1 MAIRN
6 LRFLGDDLL
15 RKKSRKVDK
24 IDDMILPI
32 YIYGHPILRKEAK
45 DIDSSYPNLK
55 ELIDNMFETMY
66 NADGVGLAAPQV
78 GILKRV
84 VVIDIGEGPLFLI
97 NPEIIEEEGFYVDQ
111 EGCLSVPGRQGEV
124 KRPYRVK
131 VKAQDRKGNEIIVE
145 GEELLARALCHE
157 IDHLNGILFVDK
169 VIESEVE

>member
-6 LRFLGDDLL
+6 LRFLGDELL
-15 RKKSRKVDK
+15 RKNSRKVEK
-24 IDDMILPI
+24 IDDRIQT
-32 YIYGHPILRKEAK
+32 
-45 DIDSSYPNLK
+45 
-55 ELIDNMFETMY
+55 LIDDMLETMHK
-66 NADGVGLAAPQV
+66 NNGVGLAAPQV

-97 NPEIIEEEGFYVDQ
+97 NPEIIEQEGFYVDQ
-111 EGCLSVPGRQGEV
+111 EGCLSVPGRQEKV

-131 VKAQDRKGNEIIVE
+131 VKAQNRKGDEIIVE
-145 GEELLARALCHE
+145 GEELLSRALCHE

>member
-6 LRFLGDDLL
+6 LRFLGDELL
-15 RKKSRKVDK
+15 RKNSRKVEK
-24 IDDMILPI
+24 IDDRIQT
-32 YIYGHPILRKEAK
+32 
-45 DIDSSYPNLK
+45 
-55 ELIDNMFETMY
+55 LIDDMLETMHK
-66 NADGVGLAAPQV
+66 NNGVGLAAPQV

-97 NPEIIEEEGFYVDQ
+97 NPEIIEQEGFYVDQ

-131 VKAQDRKGNEIIVE
+131 VKAQNRKGDEIIVE
-145 GEELLARALCHE
+145 GEELLSRALCHE

>member
-24 IDDMILPI
+24 IDDRIQVLLDDML
-32 YIYGHPILRKEAK
+32 
-45 DIDSSYPNLK
+45 
-55 ELIDNMFETMY
+55 ETMY
-66 NADGVGLAAPQV
+66 ENNGVGLAAPQV

-145 GEELLARALCHE
+145 GEALLARALCHE

>member
-6 LRFLGDDLL
+6 LRFLGDELL
-15 RKKSRKVDK
+15 RKNSRKVEK
-24 IDDMILPI
+24 IDDRIQT
-32 YIYGHPILRKEAK
+32 
-45 DIDSSYPNLK
+45 
-55 ELIDNMFETMY
+55 LIDDMLETMHK
-66 NADGVGLAAPQV
+66 NNGVGLAAPQV

-97 NPEIIEEEGFYVDQ
+97 NPEIIEQEGFYVDQ

-131 VKAQDRKGNEIIVE
+131 VKAQDRKGDEIIVE
-145 GEELLARALCHE
+145 GEELLSRALCHE